1 MIYICIN
8 VYFHRE
14 QAKVIVQIHK
24 KNMSHKRKSFM
35 SVVLWTWFL
44 LIARSVNPSLE
55 FLLCKRLPSPWQDL
69 AEDQAGDMICM
80 CCSVGYISHRR
91 IIEWRQGKERQLRN
105 ATSATYVGYLI
116 IQRMKMESDWSPRG
130 FV

>member
-35 SVVLWTWFL
+35 SVVL
-44 LIARSVNPSLE
+44 
-55 FLLCKRLPSPWQDL
+55 
-69 AEDQAGDMICM
+69 
-80 CCSVGYISHRR
+80 
-91 IIEWRQGKERQLRN
+91 
-105 ATSATYVGYLI
+105 
-116 IQRMKMESDWSPRG
+116 
-130 FV
+130 